1 MDKTDEKESSNA
13 EQTSEYRLLS
23 KLGKNSPRLTQTLLD
38 LFSIDLRTLALTRV
52 VFALIVLVDLLNK
65 LSDLKVFYSDGGV
78 MPRAAVHENLPYSWF
93 ISLHFLSGRAEIE
106 ALMFVISG
114 TLALLLLLGYK
125 TRLVSFWTWL
135 LFSSLCIR
143 NPFIVHGGDDLL
155 KMMLFWG
162 IFVPWGVRY
171 SVDSSL
177 NPTPGALPQN
187 VFSIGTIA
195 LLLQMPLVYFFSGIL
210 KNGLEWRH
218 DFTAILYALK
228 VPDFA
233 LPLGTWLTSYP
244 GFLKV
249 VTASTL
255 VLEMAGALLLFCPF
269 RTKTVRFFVMVAFV
283 FMQLGLALTLTLGLF
298 PLISIAALLPFIT
311 SSFWDR
317 LFSRLRTSQRSGLRI
332 YYDANCGFCKKSLR
346 LIKTFFLL
354 PETRTIAAQSDPAI
368 HEDMTQH
375 NSWVVI
381 DSNGNKHYKFGA
393 FIELLRVSPLLWP
406 IVPILQLGWIKSFGT
421 WIYDQVANNRGWLS
435 RLMTG
440 LRYRRLS
447 VRLPLW
453 LTLFCALCLTYVV
466 VDNFGSVARSPIRIP
481 TSVAP
486 VGQLLNL
493 RQNWK
498 MFAPTPPRVYTWSV
512 VEGKLRDGRKVDVWT
527 GRPVTGEKPVGS
539 QPWINNLRWRAY
551 MRYLINERQ
560 RSLRP
565 YFASYVCRSWN
576 ESHHASE
583 ALEEVT
589 LYNLDEPISLD
600 GSPREIRKTLLWQ
613 QLCEPRKESGANTT
627 SR

>member
-1 MDKTDEKESSNA
+1 MGTNGPKGSPNA
-13 EQTSEYRLLS
+13 EQTSEYLLVG
-23 KLGKNSPRLTQTLLD
+23 KLGERFPRLRQTLLD

-52 VFALIVLVDLLNK
+52 MFALIVLVELMSR
-65 LSDLKVFYSDGGV
+65 LSDLRAFYSDDGV
-78 MPRAAVHENLPYSWF
+78 MPRAAVYENLPRSWF
-93 ISLHFLSGRAEIE
+93 ISLHFLSGRAEVE

-114 TLALLLLLGYK
+114 AFALLLLLGYK
-125 TRLVSFWTWL
+125 TRLVTFWTWL

-143 NPFIVHGGDDLL
+143 NPFIVHGGDNLL
-155 KMMLFWG
+155 KMLLFLG
-162 IFVPWGVRY
+162 IFVPWGARY
-171 SVDSSL
+171 SVDSAL
-177 NPTPGALPQN
+177 NTTPRALPKS

-249 VTASTL
+249 LTASTL

-269 RTKTVRFFVMVAFV
+269 RTKTVRCFVIVAFF

-298 PLISIAALLPFIT
+298 PLVSTAALLPFVT

-317 LFSRLRTSQRSGLRI
+317 RFSRLRTSDRTDLRI
-332 YYDANCGFCKKSLR
+332 YYDGNCGFCTKGLK

-354 PETRTIAAQSDPAI
+354 PDTKAIAAQSDPAI
-368 HEDMTQH
+368 HEDMIQH

-381 DSNGNKHYKFGA
+381 DSKGNKHFKFQA
-393 FIELLRVSPLLWP
+393 LLEVLRVSPLLWP
-406 IVPILQLGWIKSFGT
+406 IVPILRLGWIKSFGT
-421 WIYDQVANNRGWLS
+421 WIYDRVANNRGWLS
-435 RLMTG
+435 RLMAG
-440 LRYRRLS
+440 LRYRRLN
-447 VRLPLW
+447 VRMPLL
-453 LTLFCALCLTYVV
+453 LTVFCALCLIYVV

-481 TSVAP
+481 ARVAA

-493 RQNWK
+493 RQNWRL
-498 MFAPTPPRVYTWSV
+498 FAPTPLRVHTWYV
-512 VEGKLRDGRKVDVWT
+512 VEGRLRDGRSVDVWT
-527 GRPVTGEKPVGS
+527 GQPVTWEKPANP
-539 QPWINNLRWRAY
+539 QPWINNIRWRAY
-551 MRYLINERQ
+551 MRYLTHERQ

-576 ESHHASE
+576 ESHPASE
-583 ALEEVT
+583 GLEEVT
-589 LYNLDEPISLD
+589 VFSLDEPISLD
-600 GSPREIRKTLLWQ
+600 GSPKEIRKTLLWQ
-613 QLCEPRKESGANTT
+613 QVCELRKEGSANTV

>member
-1 MDKTDEKESSNA
+1 MDKTGEKGSSHA
-13 EQTSEYRLLS
+13 EQTTEYRLVN
-23 KLGKNSPRLTQTLLD
+23 KLGKNFPRLRQTLLD

-52 VFALIVLVDLLNK
+52 VFALIVLVDLLSK

-177 NPTPGALPQN
+177 NPTPGALPRN
-187 VFSIGTIA
+187 AFSIGTIA

-249 VTASTL
+249 VTACTL
-255 VLEMAGALLLFCPF
+255 VLEMAGALLLFSPF
-269 RTKTVRFFVMVAFV
+269 RTKTVRFFVIVAFV

-298 PLISIAALLPFIT
+298 PLISMAALLPFIT

-381 DSNGNKHYKFGA
+381 DSNGNKHYKFEA

-421 WIYDQVANNRGWLS
+421 WVYERVANNRGWLS

-440 LRYRRLS
+440 LRYRRLN
-447 VRLPLW
+447 VRMPLL
-453 LTLFCALCLTYVV
+453 LTVFCALCLIYVV

-481 TSVAP
+481 ARVAP

-493 RQNWK
+493 RQNWRL
-498 MFAPTPPRVYTWSV
+498 FAPTPLRVYTWYV
-512 VEGKLRDGRKVDVWT
+512 VEGRLRDGRSIDLWT
-527 GRPVTGEKPVGS
+527 GQPVTWEKPAS
-539 QPWINNLRWRAY
+539 PQPSINNVRWRPY
-551 MRYLINERQ
+551 MRYLTHERQ

-576 ESHHASE
+576 ESHQASA

-589 LYNLDEPISLD
+589 VFSLDEPISLD
-600 GSPREIRKTLLWQ
+600 GSAKEIRKTLLWQ